1 VGLIA
6 KLICLWLVVTITTT
20 TSSFASSTNV
30 AVSATIL
37 SKNQCK
43 FKNPSNPK
51 NPSNRSLPF
60 GDLDPLNATDVI
72 LERELSFVC
81 NGKDN
86 PVSYLIGDGATPPG
100 AHRMQRLTPSVAY
113 LPYTLTLESEPGPI
127 INGDE
132 IKLKITGTVEA
143 DDYRLAPAGDYSDE
157 VKITILP

>member
-1 VGLIA
+1 MGLIA
-6 KLICLWLVVTITTT
+6 KLICLWLAVTITTT

-37 SKNQCK
+37 SKNECK
-43 FKNPSNPK
+43 FK

-60 GDLDPLNATDVI
+60 GNLDPLNAIDVS
-72 LERELSFVC
+72 LERELTFTC
-81 NGKDN
+81 YGKDD

-100 AHRMQRLTPSVAY
+100 AHRMQRLNPSVAY

-127 INGDE
+127 NNGDE

-143 DDYRLAPAGDYSDE
+143 DDYRLAPAGVYSDE